1 MLQKMKRIQAIGPKK
16 EFNHVVDL
24 LYREATIHLEDVSQ
38 CISPD
43 EIYLTKVEKEK
54 TVEIADVLSKISVIL
69 ATLPI
74 IPDDAAAQG
83 RVDRELQG
91 KNRDEIIQQAKDVI
105 KELEDV
111 TKDLAKKKSD
121 LKLSITTLER
131 YAKILNIIQPMER
144 EIPVLEN
151 YEVTILL
158 IQKQFENVLDLI
170 RDEMGKITGDRFDM
184 SSTPV
189 DEETLATLM
198 IFHKR
203 YSQQVHSFIFSVNVN
218 EVRLPQEYM
227 GKPFYE
233 MFAGIETDKL
243 EKTKEIQLI
252 DEKLTR
258 LSIKWYQEL
267 AVLEKIFED
276 IGEELEEFNKF
287 GYTEFT
293 FVIMGW
299 IPKKFLHHTKEIV
312 KNTFGDTV
320 VIRELDVSAEE
331 MEKAPTF
338 YDNPHWVKP
347 FESIMQLSRPPMYRE
362 IDPSPFIAIFFPIF
376 FGIMVGDIGYGL
388 VILAFALI
396 IKNKFRNVDFARN
409 LSDILI
415 ISSFSTIIFGFIYG
429 EIFGDFGEIMGWLH
443 PVYYIGVT
451 WNRLE
456 AIIPMLIVA
465 IAIGVLH
472 IFLGLGIGIVNE
484 VTRKNKKHLAEKVGM
499 LLALSG
505 IIIIIFLAIEMIPAW
520 VLYPAIIM
528 VIVAL
533 GLIIY
538 GAGALGPLEIMS
550 SIGNILSYSRLMAIG
565 LASVILAFVANK
577 LGEEMGILALGIF
590 VAVLLHALNIVLAM
604 FSPSIHSV
612 RLHLVEFFSKFYEG
626 GGIVY
631 KPFKREV
638 KPVIEPAS
646 AA

>member
-1 MLQKMKRIQAIGPKK
+1 MLQKMKRIQVIGPKK

-24 LYREATIHLEDVSQ
+24 LYHEATIHLEDVSK
-38 CISPD
+38 CVSSE
-43 EIYLTKVEKEK
+43 EIHLSVVEKGK
-54 TVEIADVLSKISVIL
+54 TLEIAEIISKISVIL
-69 ATLPI
+69 ATLPK
-74 IPDDAAAQG
+74 IPADAATQG
-83 RVDRELQG
+83 RIDRELQG
-91 KNRDEIIQQAKDVI
+91 KNRDEIIQQSKDVI
-105 KELEDV
+105 RELEDV

-158 IQKQFENVLDLI
+158 IQRQYEDVLDLI
-170 RDEMGKITGDRFDM
+170 REEMAKITGNRFEM

-233 MFAGIETDKL
+233 MFAGIETNKL
-243 EKTKEIQLI
+243 QKTKEIQSI
-252 DEKLTR
+252 DEKLSR
-258 LSIKWYQEL
+258 LSVKWYHEL
-267 AVLEKIFED
+267 AVLKKTFED
-276 IGEELEEFNKF
+276 ISEELEEFNKF
-287 GYTEFT
+287 GYSEFT
-293 FVIMGW
+293 FVVMGW
-299 IPKKFLHHTKEIV
+299 IPKKYLQRIKELV
-312 KNTFGDTV
+312 KNTFGDKV
-320 VIRELDVSAEE
+320 VIQELEVSAEE

-338 YDNPHWVKP
+338 YDNPRWVKP
-347 FESIMQLSRPPMYRE
+347 FESIMQLVRPPKYRE
-362 IDPSPFIAIFFPIF
+362 IDPSPFLAIFFPIF

-396 IKNKFRNVDFARN
+396 VKNKFRTVDFARN
-409 LSDILI
+409 LADILI
-415 ISSFSTIIFGFIYG
+415 ISSISTIIFGFIYG

-443 PVYYIGVT
+443 PIHYIGVT

-456 AIIPMLIVA
+456 AILPMLIFA

-472 IFLGLGIGIVNE
+472 IFLGLIIGIVNE
-484 VTRKNKKHLAEKVGM
+484 VTRKNKKHLSEKVGM

-505 IIIIIFLAIEMIPAW
+505 LITIIFLALEMIPSW
-520 VLYPAIIM
+520 MLYPAIIM

-533 GLIIY
+533 VLIIY

-577 LGEEMGILALGIF
+577 LGEEMEILAVGIF

-631 KPFKREV
+631 KPFKREI
-638 KPVIEPAS
+638 KSVIEPTS

>member
-1 MLQKMKRIQAIGPKK
+1 MLQKMKRIQVIGPKK

-24 LYREATIHLEDVSQ
+24 LYHEATIHLEDVSQ
-38 CISPD
+38 CVSSE
-43 EIYLTKVEKEK
+43 EIHLSVVERGK
-54 TVEIADVLSKISVIL
+54 TLEIAEIISKISVIL
-69 ATLPI
+69 ATLPK
-74 IPDDAAAQG
+74 IPDDTATQE
-83 RVDRELQG
+83 RIDRELQG
-91 KNRDEIIQQAKDVI
+91 KNRDEIIQQSKDVI
-105 KELEDV
+105 RELEDV

-121 LKLSITTLER
+121 LKLSIATLER

-158 IQKQFENVLDLI
+158 IQKQFENVLGLI
-170 RDEMGKITGDRFDM
+170 RDEMAKITGNRFEM
-184 SSTPV
+184 SSTSV

-218 EVRLPQEYM
+218 EVRLPQGYM

-233 MFAGIETDKL
+233 MFAGIETNKL
-243 EKTKEIQLI
+243 QKTIEIQLI
-252 DEKLTR
+252 DEKLAG
-258 LSIKWYQEL
+258 LSTKWYQEL
-267 AVLEKIFED
+267 AVLKKTFED

-287 GYTEFT
+287 GYSEFT

-299 IPKKFLHHTKEIV
+299 IPKKFLQRIKDIV

-320 VIRELDVSAEE
+320 VIKELDVSAEQ

-338 YDNPHWVKP
+338 YDNPKWVKP
-347 FESIMQLSRPPMYRE
+347 FESIMQLVRPPMYRE
-362 IDPSPFIAIFFPIF
+362 IDPSPFLAIFFPIF

-396 IKNKFRNVDFARN
+396 IKNKFRKVDFARN
-409 LSDILI
+409 FADILI
-415 ISSFSTIIFGFIYG
+415 ISSISTIIFGFIYG

-443 PVYYIGVT
+443 PVHYIGVT

-456 AIIPMLIVA
+456 AIIPMLIFA

-472 IFLGLGIGIVNE
+472 IFLGLIIGIVNE

-505 IIIIIFLAIEMIPAW
+505 LIIIIFLALEMIPAW
-520 VLYPAIIM
+520 MLYPAIIM

-533 GLIIY
+533 VLIIY

-577 LGEEMGILALGIF
+577 LGAEMEILAVGIF
-590 VAVLLHALNIVLAM
+590 VAVILHALNIVLAM

-631 KPFKREV
+631 KPFKREI
-638 KPVIEPAS
+638 KSVIEPTS
-646 AA
+646 AT

>member
-1 MLQKMKRIQAIGPKK
+1 MLQKMKRIQVIGPKK

-24 LYREATIHLEDVSQ
+24 LYHEATIHLEDVSK
-38 CISPD
+38 CVSSE
-43 EIYLTKVEKEK
+43 EIHLSVVEKGK
-54 TVEIADVLSKISVIL
+54 TLEIAEIISKISVIL
-69 ATLPI
+69 ATLPK
-74 IPDDAAAQG
+74 IPDDAATQG
-83 RVDRELQG
+83 RIDRELQG
-91 KNRDEIIQQAKDVI
+91 KNRDEIIQQSKDVI
-105 KELEDV
+105 RELEDV
-111 TKDLAKKKSD
+111 TKDLAKKKSN

-158 IQKQFENVLDLI
+158 IQRQYEDVLDLI
-170 RDEMGKITGDRFDM
+170 REEMAKITGNRFEM

-233 MFAGIETDKL
+233 MFAGIETNKL
-243 EKTKEIQLI
+243 QKTKEIQSI
-252 DEKLTR
+252 DEKLSR
-258 LSIKWYQEL
+258 LSVKWYHEL
-267 AVLEKIFED
+267 AVLKKTFED
-276 IGEELEEFNKF
+276 ISEELEEFNKF
-287 GYTEFT
+287 GYSEFT
-293 FVIMGW
+293 FVVMGW
-299 IPKKFLHHTKEIV
+299 IPKKYLQRIKELV
-312 KNTFGDTV
+312 KNTFGDKV
-320 VIRELDVSAEE
+320 VIQELEVSAEE

-338 YDNPHWVKP
+338 YDNPRWVKP
-347 FESIMQLSRPPMYRE
+347 FESIMQLVRPPKYRE
-362 IDPSPFIAIFFPIF
+362 IDPSPFLAIFFPIF

-396 IKNKFRNVDFARN
+396 IKNKFRTVDFARN
-409 LSDILI
+409 LADILI
-415 ISSFSTIIFGFIYG
+415 ISSISTIIFGFIYG

-443 PVYYIGVT
+443 PVHYIGVT

-456 AIIPMLIVA
+456 AILPMLIFA

-472 IFLGLGIGIVNE
+472 IFLGLIIGIVNE
-484 VTRKNKKHLAEKVGM
+484 ITRKNKKHLSEKVGM

-505 IIIIIFLAIEMIPAW
+505 LITIIFLALEMIPAW
-520 VLYPAIIM
+520 MLYPAIIM

-533 GLIIY
+533 VLIIY

-577 LGEEMGILALGIF
+577 LGEEMEILAVGIF

-631 KPFKREV
+631 KPFKREI
-638 KPVIEPAS
+638 KSVIEPTS

>member
-1 MLQKMKRIQAIGPKK
+1 MKRIQAIGPKK

-38 CISPD
+38 CVSPD
-43 EIYLTKVEKEK
+43 EIYLSKVEKGK
-54 TVEIADVLSKISVIL
+54 TVEITEILLKISVIL
-69 ATLPI
+69 ATLPK
-74 IPDDAAAQG
+74 IPDDAATQG
-83 RVDRELQG
+83 RIDRELQG
-91 KNRDEIIQQAKDVI
+91 RNRDEIIQQAKDVI
-105 KELEDV
+105 RDLEDV

-170 RDEMGKITGDRFDM
+170 RDEMAKITGDRFEM

-243 EKTKEIQLI
+243 QKTKEIQLI
-252 DEKLTR
+252 DEKLSR

-267 AVLEKIFED
+267 AVLKKTFED
-276 IGEELEEFNKF
+276 IGEELQEFNKF
-287 GYTEFT
+287 GYSEFT

-299 IPKKFLHHTKEIV
+299 IPKKFLQRTKEIV

-338 YDNPHWVKP
+338 YDNPQWVKP
-347 FESIMQLSRPPMYRE
+347 FESIMQLARPPKYRE
-362 IDPSPFIAIFFPIF
+362 IDPSPFLAIFFPIF
-376 FGIMVGDIGYGL
+376 FGVMVGDVGYGL

-396 IKNKFRNVDFARN
+396 VKNKYRKVDFARN

-415 ISSFSTIIFGFIYG
+415 ISSISTIIFGFIYG

-443 PVYYIGVT
+443 PIHYIGVT

-456 AIIPMLIVA
+456 AILPMLIFA
-465 IAIGVLH
+465 LAIGVLH
-472 IFLGLGIGIVNE
+472 IFLGLIIGIVNE

-499 LLALSG
+499 LLVLSG
-505 IIIIIFLAIEMIPAW
+505 LITIIFLALEMVPAW
-520 VLYPAIIM
+520 TLYPAIIM

-550 SIGNILSYSRLMAIG
+550 AIGNILSYSRLMAIG

-577 LGEEMGILALGIF
+577 LGEEMEILAVGIL

-631 KPFKREV
+631 KPFKKEV
-638 KPVIEPAS
+638 KALTEPVS